1 LVGNVNV
8 CPACKEDEDKQCVS
22 DEASDRLSSLAA
34 GLMTEGLH
42 TSGIKGKYS
51 SSLLAGEFF

>member
-1 LVGNVNV
+1 V

-34 GLMTEGLH
+34 GLMTEGLDM
-42 TSGIKGKYS
+42 SGIKGTYS
-51 SSLLAGEFF
+51 SSLLEGDCF